1 MSQDTQP
8 PAPSAPG
15 AGASTP
21 PPPEPPSNT
30 WRVVPFQPWIDPRE
44 RHTPCEVCGTYEDV
58 RRLVVA
64 QIMPHALCVP
74 CEQELHRT
82 HTDKYDPSH
91 KAEIRWQA
99 AEAVL
104 NGLSFDASA
113 VLYTA
118 GDDESMA
125 YRAAKVATER
135 AYALR
140 QEVYDTW
147 LGALALVQER
157 RLREATYA
165 VDHAADVVLGKF
177 RKSQE

>member
-21 PPPEPPSNT
+21 PQPSDYK
-30 WRVVPFQPWIDPRE
+30 FFDPRE
-44 RHTPCEVCGTYEDV
+44 RRTPCEVCGTYEGV
-58 RRLVVA
+58 GRRIACHMGV
-64 QIMPHALCVP
+64 HALCTP
-74 CEQELHRT
+74 CEQEVLRT
-82 HTDKYDPSH
+82 ATDKYDPDY
-91 KAEIRWQA
+91 KVEIRWQA

-104 NGLSFDASA
+104 NRLSFDAQA

-125 YRAAKVATER
+125 YRAAKVAVER

-140 QEVYDTW
+140 QEVYDNW

-157 RLREATYA
+157 RLREATDA
-165 VDHAADVVLGKF
+165 VDHAADVMLGKF
-177 RKSQE
+177 RKSLEKKP

>member
-21 PPPEPPSNT
+21 PPKPSDNGY
-30 WRVVPFQPWIDPRE
+30 RFWIDPRLG
-44 RHTPCEVCGTYEDV
+44 RTSCEVCGTYEGV
-58 RRLVVA
+58 GRLTVCDLMV
-64 QIMPHALCVP
+64 HALCVP
-74 CEQELHRT
+74 CEQEVLRT
-82 HTDKYDPSH
+82 ATDKYDPDY
-91 KAEIRWQA
+91 KQEIRWQA
-99 AEAVL
+99 AEHVL
-104 NGLSFDASA
+104 SSLSFGASA

-125 YRAAKVATER
+125 YRAAKVAVER

-140 QEVYDTW
+140 QEVYDNW

-157 RLREATYA
+157 RLREATNKI
-165 VDHAADVVLGKF
+165 DQAADAVLDKF
-177 RKSQE
+177 RKSQEKP

>member
-21 PPPEPPSNT
+21 PLYT
-30 WRVVPFQPWIDPRE
+30 DPFE
-44 RHTPCEVCGTYEDV
+44 RRTPCEVCGTYEDV
-58 RRLVVA
+58 GRVLVA
-64 QIMPHALCVP
+64 RIMPHALCVP
-74 CEQELHRT
+74 CEQEIHRT

-99 AEAVL
+99 AEYVL
-104 NGLSFDASA
+104 AGLSFDASA

-125 YRAAKVATER
+125 YRAAKVAVER

-140 QEVYDTW
+140 QEVYDNW

-157 RLREATYA
+157 RLREAT
-165 VDHAADVVLGKF
+165 DKIDQAADAVLDKF
-177 RKSQE
+177 RKSQEKP

>member
-21 PPPEPPSNT
+21 PPPEPGY
-30 WRVVPFQPWIDPRE
+30 RFWIDPRLG
-44 RHTPCEVCGTYEDV
+44 RTPCEVCGTYEDV

-64 QIMPHALCVP
+64 RVMSHALCTP
-74 CEQELHRT
+74 CEQEVLRT
-82 HTDKYDPSH
+82 VTDKYDPAR
-91 KAEIRWQA
+91 KLEIRWQT

-104 NGLSFDASA
+104 NGLSFGASA

-125 YRAAKVATER
+125 YRAAKVAVER

-140 QEVYDTW
+140 QEVYDNW

-157 RLREATYA
+157 RLREATNKI
-165 VDHAADVVLGKF
+165 DQAADAVLDKF
-177 RKSQE
+177 RKSQEKP